1 MTQDKGKKKTEKG
14 KLGEKELED
23 VSGGVYTRPIFK
35 AASSCDC
42 RSSCTHVNVTES
54 SGSAGLSGDA

>member
-1 MTQDKGKKKTEKG
+1 MTPDKDKKKADKGK
-14 KLGEKELED
+14 LSDKELKD